1 MEFGSDKANRI
12 LSMYSRLMNGCMIFK
27 FQEAANFGVNE
38 RTIQRDIDDIR
49 NYLEQEAADQ
59 GVINEIIYD
68 RTRKGYRL
76 DQLYKIK
83 LTNDEI
89 LAVCKIMLDSRA
101 FTKTEMLDI
110 VDRLIGCC
118 VPEDD
123 RKMVKNLISN
133 ESFHYIEPRHG
144 KTYLSNMWKIGQA
157 ICQHRFIEIKYQG
170 IQGTSVKTRKLKP
183 LAIMFSEYYFYL
195 AAFIDDE
202 KVREN
207 FNVMNDSFPT
217 IYRIDRIQDLQV
229 LEEQF
234 KIPYS
239 DRFEEGEFRK
249 RIQFMYGGKLRKVK
263 FEYTGYAVE
272 AVLDRLPTAKILF
285 EEDVEENG
293 RKKYTI
299 AAEVFG
305 DGIDMWLRSQGNTIN
320 II

>member
-1 MEFGSDKANRI
+1 
-12 LSMYSRLMNGCMIFK
+12 MNGCMIFK

-123 RKMVKNLISN
+123 RKMVK
-133 ESFHYIEPRHG
+133 
-144 KTYLSNMWKIGQA
+144 K
-157 ICQHRFIEIKYQG
+157 
-170 IQGTSVKTRKLKP
+170 
-183 LAIMFSEYYFYL
+183 
-195 AAFIDDE
+195 
-202 KVREN
+202 
-207 FNVMNDSFPT
+207 
-217 IYRIDRIQDLQV
+217 
-229 LEEQF
+229 
-234 KIPYS
+234 
-239 DRFEEGEFRK
+239 
-249 RIQFMYGGKLRKVK
+249 
-263 FEYTGYAVE
+263 
-272 AVLDRLPTAKILF
+272 
-285 EEDVEENG
+285 
-293 RKKYTI
+293 
-299 AAEVFG
+299 
-305 DGIDMWLRSQGNTIN
+305 
-320 II
+320 